1 MTEPDAAAR
10 RMRVVFMGT
19 GEIGVPAFR
28 WLLAAPECEVVAA
41 VSQPDKPA
49 GRKLELRAS
58 AIKQLAVE
66 RGVPVLQPVRMRAP
80 DAVAEIVALRA
91 DVIVVMAYGQILP
104 KAVLEAARLACLNL
118 HASLLP
124 RWRGAAPI
132 QAAIE
137 AGDQASGVTVMYMAE
152 GLDTGDILLLRATPI
167 GRRETGGSLHDR
179 LGVIAAEAL
188 AEAWP
193 LLAAGCAPRFPQDE
207 TQTNYAPKLARENG
221 AIDWAATPREID
233 RRIRAMNPWPVA
245 HTFLPTPDGPRQLK
259 VFSCIQHRRESGPA
273 GGVLRADRRGL
284 LVGAGTGAVLL
295 REVQMEGKK
304 RMPAGEFLR
313 GHPVAA
319 GTLLGAR

>member
-104 KAVLEAARLACLNL
+104 KAVLEAARLACLTL

-152 GLDTGDILLLRATPI
+152 GMDTGDILLLRATPI

-233 RRIRAMNPWPVA
+233 RRIRAMNPWPAA

>member
-49 GRKLELRAS
+49 GRKLELRSS

-80 DAVAEIVALRA
+80 DAVAEIVALQA

-179 LGVIAAEAL
+179 LGVIASEAL

-193 LLAAGCAPRFPQDE
+193 LLAAGCVPRFPQDE

-233 RRIRAMNPWPVA
+233 RRIRAMNPWPAA

>member
-80 DAVAEIVALRA
+80 DAVAEIVALQA

-193 LLAAGCAPRFPQDE
+193 LLAAGGAPRFPQDE
-207 TQTNYAPKLARENG
+207 TQTNYAPTLARENG

-233 RRIRAMNPWPVA
+233 RRIRAMNPWPAA